1 MIKVGKLDISHLNNK
16 AKLNFD
22 ITINGISKPY
32 WFQVYGEYVKYL
44 CNERSDSVL
53 IALLPLA
60 MRTKQDIRLT
70 TPITGELY
78 YNITEHYLP
87 TLCNTLNLHHCKII
101 CETTDEPLDNYGK
114 VGTGMSLGV
123 DSFHSLAKHYK
134 HQLEQFRLTHLCV
147 FDIGAFDFAFYANS
161 KQDVY
166 EDVTTKAQELAISLD
181 LSFLNMTSNL
191 KELGGDLYLY
201 TQAFTNY
208 NIACVFAI
216 QKLFRTYYWASGY
229 QYNQFAITNDSKSDH
244 SIYDLLSLRCFSI
257 SKLNLY
263 SEGAS
268 FSRSQKLSTVSEFAP
283 ALEKLHVC
291 VTESYNCCTCFKCIR
306 TLVSLD
312 AIGKLHKFEKIFN
325 VDFYE
330 NNKREYIKYFIVNTL
345 NTLNTA
351 ALSTYKESLTGKEK
365 AIFLEIEEELQST
378 NSDGSSENSNNACIL
393 DVSTNNL
400 LYEINSNKPVA
411 SLLLKKIAVCLIL
424 AESGIPMDTK
434 YKMPKIKKFEV
445 CANFNEG
452 EYFHLIDIMHGVL
465 LKSCNDLWHFAYN
478 LYPNMADKI
487 NELLLNIGITQ
498 TVIESDMYKTD
509 TTTAYDV
516 ALLVKYALN
525 NNIVCSIMSTDVYE
539 CANNQ
544 RKYIFENN
552 NVLICHRNEHKTNGF
567 PDRRYKYCISA
578 LSSYR
583 FDSYEYITVAE
594 RQNQKHVFVQ
604 LNCNRIFKKAGEII
618 LPAKHARHIHEA
630 YFNNQLK
637 AGETCH
643 EKI

>member
-1 MIKVGKLDISHLNNK
+1 MIRVGKLDISHLNNK
-16 AKLNFD
+16 IKLNFD
-22 ITINGISKPY
+22 ITINGLSKSY
-32 WFQVYGEYVKYL
+32 WFQVNEEYAKYL
-44 CNERSDSVL
+44 CDERSDSVL

-60 MRTKQDIRLT
+60 MRTKQDIHLT
-70 TPITGELY
+70 TPVTGELY

-87 TLCNTLNLHHCKII
+87 TLYNTLNLYRCKII
-101 CETTDEPLDNYGK
+101 CETVDEPLDNYGK

-134 HQLEQFRLTHLCV
+134 HQLEQFKLTHLCV
-147 FDIGAFDFAFYANS
+147 FDIGAFDFASYDNS
-161 KQDVY
+161 KQYVC
-166 EDVTTKAQELAISLD
+166 EDVTAKARELAVALD
-181 LSFLNMTSNL
+181 LSFLNITSNL
-191 KELGGDLYLY
+191 KELGGDVYLY

-229 QYNQFAITNDSKSDH
+229 QYNQFAITDDSKSDH
-244 SIYDLLSLRCFSI
+244 SVYDLLSLRCFSTA
-257 SKLNLY
+257 KLNLY
-263 SEGAS
+263 SEGAP
-268 FSRSQKLSTVSEFAP
+268 FSRSQKLNIVSEFAP
-283 ALEKLHVC
+283 ALEKLHIC

-325 VDFYE
+325 ADFYE
-330 NNKREYIKYFIVNTL
+330 NNKREYIKYFIEDTL

-351 ALSTYKESLTGKEK
+351 ALSTYKESLTGNEK
-365 AIFLEIEEELQST
+365 ALFLEIEEELQNTCT
-378 NSDGSSENSNNACIL
+378 NDNVENSNNACIL
-393 DVSTNNL
+393 DVNTSNL
-400 LYEINSNKPVA
+400 LYEINSNEPVP

-434 YKMPKIKKFEV
+434 YKMPKIKKFGV

-452 EYFHLIDIMHGVL
+452 EYFHLIDIMNGVL

-478 LYPNMADKI
+478 LYPNMTDKI

-539 CANNQ
+539 CTDNQ
-544 RKYIFENN
+544 RKYIFENDN
-552 NVLICHRNEHKTNGF
+552 ILICHKSWHKASGF
-567 PDRRYKYCISA
+567 PDRRYEHCTSA

-583 FDSYEYITVAE
+583 FDSHEYITVAE
-594 RQNQKHVFVQ
+594 NQNQKHVFVQ
-604 LNCNRIFKKAGEII
+604 LNCNRIFKRAEEKIS
-618 LPAKHARHIHEA
+618 PAKHARHMHEA
-630 YFNNQLK
+630 SLK
-637 AGETCH
+637 QVGEICY